1 METPIKIAFLVLN
14 QRDNIRRCEAFIRNY
29 LDAEYSIVFLKE
41 EWEKHLNKELELSY
55 KIPIGNVRYLQV
67 EEFKSEEYQLVL
79 PNTDKVMDFL
89 LSVRY
94 PGMINAND
102 KCIFQRKVDEFGK
115 FDRIRSNVSGDSFV
129 DGDSV
134 MMKPRISSGGYSSNP
149 LCYNKR
155 RFDEVKEFAE
165 DSEYLIQEYIESYD
179 ILLLSFASNG
189 KVLSLYDIVEQEFQP
204 SRAGNIF
211 TSYIQSN
218 LALREK
224 PEVAELIAK
233 TREFFEF
240 IEYQNFVGFFG
251 IQFISKDGKFIPID
265 CNLRTGPVAMELEFR
280 KIADTRMYKAIPF
293 FFGDK
298 QCQEYLENPATYERY
313 RCYAEANGKP
323 ITTKK
328 FNPNFDGRV
337 CISTAK
343 TSGTFRRDYEMYI
356 ERLIEE

>member
-1 METPIKIAFLVLN
+1 
-14 QRDNIRRCEAFIRNY
+14 
-29 LDAEYSIVFLKE
+29 
-41 EWEKHLNKELELSY
+41 
-55 KIPIGNVRYLQV
+55 
-67 EEFKSEEYQLVL
+67 
-79 PNTDKVMDFL
+79 MDFL

-102 KCIFQRKVDEFGK
+102 KCIFQQKADEFGK
-115 FDRIRSNVSGDSFV
+115 FDKIRSNVSGDIFT
-129 DGDSV
+129 DEEFV

-155 RFDEVKEFAE
+155 KFDEVKEFAE
-165 DSEYLIQEYIESYD
+165 DSEYLIQEYVESYD

-189 KVLSLYDIVEQEFQP
+189 KVLSLYDIVEQEFRP
-204 SRAGNIF
+204 SAAGNIF

-240 IEYQNFVGFFG
+240 IEYQDFVGFFG

-293 FFGDK
+293 FFGNK
-298 QCQEYLENPATYERY
+298 ECQEYLENPAKYERY
-313 RCYAEANGKP
+313 RCYAEADGK
-323 ITTKK
+323 IVTSKEFT
-328 FNPNFDGRV
+328 PNFDNRM

-343 TSGTFRRDYEMYI
+343 TSGTFRRDYDMYI
-356 ERLIEE
+356 ERIIEE